1 MEQVMETA
9 VKKRKTPADGPALPL
24 VLRMRPVLDLSEDQF
39 FELCQ
44 LNRDLRIERNAAG
57 ELLIMPPTGGQT
69 GSSNA
74 QITIQLGV
82 WANRDGTGVVYD
94 SSTGFRLPNGAVRS
108 PDAAWLPRPRLDQFS
123 AEQRRQFI
131 PICPDFVL
139 ELRSPSD
146 KLDDLHAKMREYL
159 AAGARLGWLLDPDA
173 RQVHIYRPDTPV
185 ERLDEPDSVS
195 GDPILPGFVLDLR
208 QIW

>member
-1 MEQVMETA
+1 
-9 VKKRKTPADGPALPL
+9 
-24 VLRMRPVLDLSEDQF
+24 
-39 FELCQ
+39 
-44 LNRDLRIERNAAG
+44 
-57 ELLIMPPTGGQT
+57 LIMPPTGGQT

>member
-1 MEQVMETA
+1 META
-9 VKKRKTPADGPALPL
+9 VKRRNVRADGTALPL
-24 VLRMRPVLDLSEDQF
+24 VLRTRPVLDLSEDQF
-39 FELCQ
+39 FKLCQ

-57 ELLIMPPTGGQT
+57 ELLIMPPTGGET

-74 QITIQLGV
+74 QIIIQLGA

-108 PDAAWLPRPRLDQFS
+108 PDAAWIPRSRLEQFS

-131 PICPDFVL
+131 PTCPDFVV

-146 KLDDLHAKMREYL
+146 KLDDLHAKMQEYL

-173 RQVHIYRPDTPV
+173 RQVHIYRPDTPP
-185 ERLDEPDSVS
+185 ERLDKPDTVS

-208 QIW
+208 QVW